1 MSGKRLDLRA
11 QARELAD
18 EIQIPMTQLTARAT
32 VATLPAD
39 ESIPESGL
47 QPEAAAEP
55 EVAQEEQGMAVERAT
70 AVVPPAPRSPV
81 RPRLMKQ
88 PVAAPRDR
96 SVEDLISDDRE
107 LAPLSV
113 RVPRRVRAELD
124 RQVYTLKAKGKKIKM
139 EDVVTAAL
147 VLFLNIDDE

>member
-1 MSGKRLDLRA
+1 MSSRRLDLRA

-18 EIQIPMTQLTARAT
+18 EIQIPVTQLASRP
-32 VATLPAD
+32 VA
-39 ESIPESGL
+39 PE
-47 QPEAAAEP
+47 PEPTTAAEAEP
-55 EVAQEEQGMAVERAT
+55 GATTEEQGREALT
-70 AVVPPAPRSPV
+70 PLAPKTSA
-81 RPRLMKQ
+81 RPKLVKQ
-88 PVAAPRDR
+88 QSASAHDR

-147 VLFLNIDDE
+147 VLFLKIDDEG

>member
-1 MSGKRLDLRA
+1 MSSRRLDLRA

-18 EIQIPMTQLTARAT
+18 EIQIPVTELASRP
-32 VATLPAD
+32 VA
-39 ESIPESGL
+39 PE
-47 QPEAAAEP
+47 PDPTIAAEA
-55 EVAQEEQGMAVERAT
+55 ELGTTTEEQGREALT
-70 AVVPPAPRSPV
+70 PLTPLAPKTSA
-81 RPRLMKQ
+81 RPKLVKQ
-88 PVAAPRDR
+88 QSASAHDR

-147 VLFLNIDDE
+147 VLFLRIDDGG

>member
-18 EIQIPMTQLTARAT
+18 EIQIPMTQLTARNT
-32 VATLPAD
+32 VATPPAA
-39 ESIPESGL
+39 EPIPESEML
-47 QPEAAAEP
+47 PEAAAEP
-55 EVAQEEQGMAVERAT
+55 EIAQEEQGREVEMAT
-70 AVVPPAPRSPV
+70 AVVPSAPKAPA

-88 PVAAPRDR
+88 PVITPRDR

>member
-1 MSGKRLDLRA
+1 M
-11 QARELAD
+11 
-18 EIQIPMTQLTARAT
+18 PVPQLE
-32 VATLPAD
+32 PA
-39 ESIPESGL
+39 S
-47 QPEAAAEP
+47 EAAAEP
-55 EVAQEEQGMAVERAT
+55 EIAQEEQGREVERET
-70 AVVPPAPRSPV
+70 AVVPPTPKASV

-88 PVAAPRDR
+88 PVTTPRDR
-96 SVEDLISDDRE
+96 SVEDLISDDRAV
-107 LAPLSV
+107 APLSV